1 MRQEAT
7 GTEFDGFSPDHAA
20 TLAAT
25 HGGPR
30 WREAQ
35 ESGQV
40 ERARRRMVTPPET
53 ANVFALPVEQLTA
66 INEHRTR
73 RLIAAG
79 ERDEERLL
87 EALGTWPAQWPQRV
101 RVRLSFL
108 GINLGFS
115 CDMRPRCVYCNQRP
129 VQERMRFS
137 DWQRVIASL
146 TPADGKGTY
155 VFITG
160 GEPLLWREK
169 LWGERGLIRLAQ
181 RAGAACN
188 INTNALKLTPRAALG
203 LVSSGTSRVHI
214 SLDSRHAEIQDLIY
228 SRPGRWE
235 QVLEGIR
242 NLQVAKALLG
252 VQHPVIH
259 VNCVLTRFNADDF
272 PGFLSFLLG
281 LKPLMEGALSR
292 DFDLHLIPVGG
303 EQNQAIRLGA
313 AEYEHFYKHTWE
325 TADRVYRE
333 YAESRAVPE
342 DKRGA
347 LHEKMPFLSPY
358 HRVQQRGDLAAWA
371 QTAGAGLPAGLALCR
386 RCYVAPTQG
395 FVLPD
400 GAQYWCGGHAVT
412 RPEPVGNVLEGSVQD
427 NIRRGLGQMSALP
440 GEFCRGCPG
449 ATQAINQTVEG
460 RLRETIHKWL
470 GATADQP
477 KRPQVAPVFE

>member
-1 MRQEAT
+1 M
-7 GTEFDGFSPDHAA
+7 
-20 TLAAT
+20 
-25 HGGPR
+25 
-30 WREAQ
+30 
-35 ESGQV
+35 
-40 ERARRRMVTPPET
+40 
-53 ANVFALPVEQLTA
+53 FALPVEQLTA
-66 INEHRTR
+66 INGPKTQ

-79 ERDEERLL
+79 ERDEDRLL
-87 EALGTWPAQWPQRV
+87 EVLGTWPTQWPEKV
-101 RVRLSFL
+101 PVRLSFL
-108 GINLGFS
+108 GINLSFA

-129 VQERMRFS
+129 VQERMQLA
-137 DWQRVIASL
+137 DWHRLIADL
-146 TPADGKGTY
+146 APAEGKGTY

-169 LWGERGLIRLAQ
+169 LWGERGLIRAAQ

-188 INTNALKLTPRAALG
+188 VNTNALKLTPRAALG

-214 SLDSRHAEIQDLIY
+214 SLDSRSPKIQDAIY
-228 SRPGRWE
+228 RRAGRWE

-259 VNCVLTRFNADDF
+259 INCVLTRFNADDF
-272 PGFLSFLLG
+272 PCFLRFLLG
-281 LKPLMEGALSR
+281 LKPLVEGALSR

-303 EQNQAIRLGA
+303 EQNQPIRLSA
-313 AEYEHFYKHTWE
+313 DEYQRFFTHTWE
-325 TADRVYRE
+325 VADRVYQE
-333 YAESRAVPE
+333 YVESRGVPR

-386 RCYVAPTQG
+386 HCYVAPTQG

-412 RPEPVGNVLEGSVQD
+412 RPTPVGNVLEASVQE
-427 NIRRGLGQMSALP
+427 NIRRRLGQVASLP
-440 GEFCRGCPG
+440 GEYCRGCPG
-449 ATQAINQTVEG
+449 ATQAINQTVEA
-460 RLRETIHKWL
+460 RLRDTIRKWL
-470 GATADQP
+470 GATPLQP
-477 KRPQVAPVFE
+477 EGPQVAPIFE